1 MFLSSCICQLQKT
14 KKRKSNSQ
22 FYVFSS
28 TGGFMIVNKR
38 QLTGETAKELG
49 CLLAAVSVLNSFWR
63 SLSHLLLWS
72 VCTHLSCSLGQWR
85 CERSAPGVHKLDG
98 LCQCVSEWSVRGEGN
113 GQSAALAWPR
123 RNSKKWHSLQAWKI
137 DAEYSAA
144 KHWYI
149 LWTIRWS
156 LFPEK

>member
-49 CLLAAVSVLNSFWR
+49 CLLAAVSVLNSF
-63 SLSHLLLWS
+63 
-72 VCTHLSCSLGQWR
+72 
-85 CERSAPGVHKLDG
+85 
-98 LCQCVSEWSVRGEGN
+98 
-113 GQSAALAWPR
+113 
-123 RNSKKWHSLQAWKI
+123 
-137 DAEYSAA
+137 
-144 KHWYI
+144 
-149 LWTIRWS
+149 
-156 LFPEK
+156 